1 MTQRKLR
8 NSPAS
13 PHKQPAEVHRDIECQ
28 SEGKGEFGGSWIPST
43 CRQMSMTVQMGVG
56 ASESHLLKPPDL
68 LRAETNRGSTQT
80 VERALA
86 IVREHLDMDVA
97 YLAEFTGGQE
107 VYRALEGDAES
118 FGLEQGEGIPLEG
131 TYCKRVAEGRLPNVI
146 PDTRA
151 DPRVSNLPCTT
162 EAGIGAYVGIPLVFS
177 DGTVFGSFCC
187 MSHQPDRSLSHRDI
201 NLMRVVASLVCDHI
215 EGDLFEA
222 KNAQLKEELVAAR
235 ALSKSLDARD
245 GYAGEHSEEVVY
257 YATQVASELGMTAE
271 EVTRVSQVAQLH
283 DIGKI
288 GIPDSILRKTGPLDS
303 DEWAVM
309 QNHTIIGY
317 ELAASI
323 PSVAHIATAIRAE
336 HERWDGTGYPDGLEG
351 NDIPIASRIV
361 LACDAYHA
369 MISDRPYRKAMSR
382 EAAIAELLSHSG
394 TQFDPLVAEELVSV
408 LRNELDRFRPRRT
421 GRP

>member
-1 MTQRKLR
+1 
-8 NSPAS
+8 
-13 PHKQPAEVHRDIECQ
+13 
-28 SEGKGEFGGSWIPST
+28 
-43 CRQMSMTVQMGVG
+43 MTVQIGVG
-56 ASESHLLKPPDL
+56 APEAHPLKRPDL
-68 LRAETNRGSTQT
+68 LQAETSRGSSKT

-86 IVREHLDMDVA
+86 IVREHLEMDVA
-97 YLAEFTGGQE
+97 YLAEFTDGQE

-118 FGLEQGEGIPLEG
+118 FGLQEGEGIPLEG

-146 PDTRA
+146 PDTKA

-162 EAGIGAYVGIPLVFS
+162 EAGIGAYVGIPLVLS

-201 NLMRVVASLVCDHI
+201 NLMRVVVSLVCDHI

-222 KNAQLKEELVAAR
+222 KNAQLREELVAAR

-257 YATQVASELGMTAE
+257 YASQVASGLEMTPE
-271 EVTRVSQVAQLH
+271 EITKVSQVALLH

-309 QNHTIIGY
+309 QSHTIIGY

-323 PSVAHIATAIRAE
+323 PSVAHIASAIRAE
-336 HERWDGTGYPDGLEG
+336 HERWDGAGYPDRLEG

-361 LACDAYHA
+361 LVCDAYHA
-369 MISDRPYRKAMSR
+369 MISDRPYRNAMSR
-382 EAAIAELLSHSG
+382 EAAIEELLSHSG
-394 TQFDPLVAEELVSV
+394 SQFDPLVAEGLFSV
-408 LRNELDRFRPRRT
+408 LRNELDHFRPRRAAQ
-421 GRP
+421 P